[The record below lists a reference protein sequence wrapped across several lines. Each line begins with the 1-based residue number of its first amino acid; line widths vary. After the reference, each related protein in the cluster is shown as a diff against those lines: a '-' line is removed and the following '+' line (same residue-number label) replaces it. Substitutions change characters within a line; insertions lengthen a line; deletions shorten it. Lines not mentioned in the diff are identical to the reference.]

1 MLKKLLLPVL
11 GAASLFAASFTALA
25 PAQAHDVPGGHAKPV
40 AGKERLDF
48 LQHLN
53 LPDAAGKQ
61 GAMLTVT
68 FEPGQESIPH
78 VHPGSVFAYV
88 LEGEIESQME
98 GEKPVRYKAGQSW
111 YEMPKQPHV
120 MARNVSDS
128 KPAKLLVV
136 LMGDEKEPLVQPL
149 KK

>member
-1 MLKKLLLPVL
+1 MAMLKKALWTVL
-11 GAASLFAASFTALA
+11 GTAAFAAAVA
-25 PAQAHDVPGGHAKPV
+25 AQAHDVPGAHAKPV
-40 AGKERLDF
+40 AGQEKLDF
-48 LQHLN
+48 LQHLK

-61 GAMLTVT
+61 GAMVTVT
-68 FEPGQESIPH
+68 FAPGQESIPH

-111 YEMPKQPHV
+111 YETPKQPHV
-120 MARNVSDS
+120 LARNVSDT
-128 KPAKLLVV
+128 KPAKLLVW
-136 LMGDEKEPLVQPL
+136 LMGDEGEALVQPV